1 MYRDGMVVD
10 PEDLDEGLLES
21 HVMYAVSGLQ
31 IRVFRSLLS
40 AIQTAKHI
48 YQGPSAALEAAGFT
62 RGKAGNAALNGVLAL
77 DERDIA
83 YVGCQV

>member
-1 MYRDGMVVD
+1 VCSEV
-10 PEDLDEGLLES
+10 
-21 HVMYAVSGLQ
+21 
-31 IRVFRSLLS
+31 LLS

-48 YQGPSAALEAAGFT
+48 YQGPSAELEAAGFT
-62 RGKAGNAALNGVLAL
+62 RGKAGNAVLNGVL